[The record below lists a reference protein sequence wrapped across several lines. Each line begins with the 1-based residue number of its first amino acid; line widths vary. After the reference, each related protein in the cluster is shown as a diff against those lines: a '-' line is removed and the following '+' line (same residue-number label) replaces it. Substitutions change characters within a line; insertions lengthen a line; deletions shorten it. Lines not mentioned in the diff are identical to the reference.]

1 MYVTKYRSIYDTL
14 QISQQWTGNVT
25 IDFQSFANLF
35 LVSPVDFSAIRGE
48 RVHNL
53 DLFLQKLLPTPS
65 SRLMLRS
72 RELCFYCHI
81 RSGFLVKCR
90 APSCNFSFHPI
101 CFCEFFPDISLH
113 SAVSDDLF
121 ACRIHH
127 ASNADTQDTA
137 TKKSLRLVKYH
148 QPHHPKKRK
157 LKESETILSVSASAK
172 KESRVDGK
180 QQAVVSGMGES
191 EPKNGKK
198 TAGEEEKEEEGRGQ
212 KIGEEEN
219 MKNEKEGVLMEA
231 KNEGSVVVT
240 KEKATNEMKTEVVNQ
255 EEKKMEIEKES
266 KASKELKESNE
277 VKEVKESKESKEH
290 KESKEPKEVKEL
302 KESKESK
309 ESTVKDQPTIV
320 DFFHSSN
327 HTSSHPQDNTSIQP
341 ELPSSISEPR
351 DASSIPEVDKRMEV
365 EAPIELSEKTQTEG
379 PGETEEEEEEEG
391 ETCNICGYGYSEP
404 DDQLVFCDHC
414 NLAVHQSCY
423 GIATLPEG
431 DWMCSVCSHGRA
443 PSSTYCYICNKPDGA
458 MHCTE
463 DGIFVHLICVF
474 YTPELSLNFTGP
486 EVLVEGINRISRE
499 RAQLVCSICG
509 VKGGGCVQ
517 CSSRH
522 CSIAYHPYCAQQAG
536 YLLTSDEKGGQFM
549 YLSYCKSHTQ
559 KKNDRKPKMNGG
571 NTTTSKKKRRG
582 PNRKRRAKEQEPTGS
597 IPKEILDK

>member
-1 MYVTKYRSIYDTL
+1 MYVTKYRSKYDTL

-81 RSGFLVKCR
+81 RSGFLVKCK

-113 SAVSDDLF
+113 SAVSDNLF

-127 ASNADTQDTA
+127 ASNADSHGTA
-137 TKKSLRLVKYH
+137 SKKSLRLVRYN
-148 QPHHPKKRK
+148 QPQHPKKRK
-157 LKESETILSVSASAK
+157 LKESETILSVSASIK
-172 KESRVDGK
+172 KESRVDAK
-180 QQAVVSGMGES
+180 QKAEKSGMGES
-191 EPKNGKK
+191 QSKNGKK
-198 TAGEEEKEEEGRGQ
+198 AGEEGRGT
-212 KIGEEEN
+212 KRGEEEN
-219 MKNEKEGVLMEA
+219 EKQSVLLGAKREGRVVMTTEKVMNEVKE
-231 KNEGSVVVT
+231 
-240 KEKATNEMKTEVVNQ
+240 EVVAQ
-255 EEKKMEIEKES
+255 EEKKMDIEKE
-266 KASKELKESNE
+266 AKEAKETKEAKEAKEANE
-277 VKEVKESKESKEH
+277 TKEA
-290 KESKEPKEVKEL
+290 
-302 KESKESK
+302 K
-309 ESTVKDQPTIV
+309 ESTVKEQPTIV
-320 DFFHSSN
+320 DFFRSSN
-327 HTSSHPQDNTSIQP
+327 HASSQPQNKALLQP
-341 ELPSSISEPR
+341 ELFSSSIPEPH
-351 DASSIPEVDKRMEV
+351 DNTSSIPEVDNRMEV
-365 EAPIELSEKTQTEG
+365 EAPIKPSEKIQPEK
-379 PGETEEEEEEEG
+379 PGETEEEEQEEG

-431 DWMCSVCSHGRA
+431 DWMCSVCSHGKS
-443 PSSTYCYICNKPDGA
+443 PSSTHCYICNKSDGA

-463 DGIFVHLICVF
+463 NGIFVHLICVF

-509 VKGGGCVQ
+509 MKGGGCVQ

-559 KKNDRKPKMNGG
+559 KKNDRKTKMNGG
-571 NTTTSKKKRRG
+571 NTATSKKKRRG